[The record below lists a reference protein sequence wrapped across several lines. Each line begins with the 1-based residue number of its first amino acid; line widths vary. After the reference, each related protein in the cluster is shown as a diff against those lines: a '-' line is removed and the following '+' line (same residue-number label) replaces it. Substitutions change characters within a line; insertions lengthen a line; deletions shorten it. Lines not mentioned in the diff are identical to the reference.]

1 MKSFFIIIVA
11 IFILCS
17 GAFAFS
23 PSIVVQMAQH
33 DSKSEVLRESTFILE
48 NGVLDTFF
56 EAGYIVSSLPTSI
69 NKEIKDILKE
79 TTQTAREGY
88 MSYVV
93 YINVYYRSY
102 DIKID
107 ETIAIDDIESINWQV
122 VNAKDMSV
130 LGEGKTQAPSKVPG
144 ENDLLAMRRFSN
156 DLGADIKREFE
167 KNYEGI

>member
-1 MKSFFIIIVA
+1 MKSFCFIVLTM
-11 IFILCS
+11 FILCS
-17 GAFAFS
+17 SAFAYA

-33 DSKSEVLRESTFILE
+33 DSEREVLRESTFILE
-48 NGVLDTFF
+48 NGVLDVFF

-79 TTQTAREGY
+79 TTQVAREGY

-93 YINVYYRSY
+93 YINVHYRSY
-102 DIKID
+102 DIEVD
-107 ETIAIDDIESINWQV
+107 ETIAVDDIESVDWQV

-130 LGEGKTQAPSKVPG
+130 LGEGKTQAVTKISG

-156 DLGADIKREFE
+156 DLGADIKKEFE
-167 KNYEGI
+167 KKL